1 MKKINYE
8 LYRNN
13 NSENN
18 GYGKVYARVKLG
30 QTVGL
35 KELCVRLA
43 QRNKLVTEATAMMVL
58 TDVIDVI
65 TDLLAEGNRVKLDD
79 LCILSLA
86 LESSGAESEAA
97 FDARRHIKGV
107 KLNVRSTGGLR
118 RRMSEMFTK

>member
-13 NSENN
+13 NPENS
-18 GYGKVYARVKLG
+18 GHGKVYARVKPG

-35 KELCVRLA
+35 KELCV
-43 QRNKLVTEATAMMVL
+43 LVGSRPGLVSTLTAMMVL
-58 TDVIDVI
+58 TDVIDVV
-65 TDLLAEGNRVKLDD
+65 TDLLAEGKKVKLDD

-97 FDARRHIKGV
+97 FDPRRHIKGV
-107 KLNVRSTGGLR
+107 KLNARSTGELR
-118 RRMSEMFTK
+118 RRMSEMLTK